1 MNNDNGDN
9 GENENENDATLWVR
23 MRMQPCGRECA
34 MSDPVGEAVG

>member
-23 MRMQPCGRECA
+23 MRM
-34 MSDPVGEAVG
+34 SNPVDENAR